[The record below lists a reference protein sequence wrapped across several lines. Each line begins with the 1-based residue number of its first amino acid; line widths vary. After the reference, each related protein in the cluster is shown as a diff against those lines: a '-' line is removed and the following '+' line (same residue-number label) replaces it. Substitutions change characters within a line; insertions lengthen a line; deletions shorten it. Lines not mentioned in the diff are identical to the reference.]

1 MTSSV
6 KKKNYLLFICLGIID
21 CNIGENNNNLTS
33 KNDRKSFEYPNKF
46 SESDQN
52 TEKEFIPTLIVRRV

>member
-6 KKKNYLLFICLGIID
+6 KKKNYLLFIWLGIID